1 MEKHNKIYEKAKE
14 IIKILIKD
22 IAVLTI
28 IYFLTLYKYPY
39 VIYKPG
45 GSIDLSERIKI
56 ENANDVTGSYNMN
69 YVTVARGNLPT
80 ILASFLIKNWDLKK
94 EEDINISDYDYE
106 TSFKIEQYDMKNS
119 QDIATMVAYQK
130 AGKEIK
136 ILNQKGIVLYV
147 DKDAK
152 TNLAILDELVSI
164 DGHTY
169 QNLNELKQYI
179 NKVDVGK
186 KVNVEVKNA
195 GKTENKYAYIYE
207 KEGQKLIGVSLID
220 SYNYETNPPIE
231 IVSKKAEAG
240 SSGGLMLTLSIFDK
254 LTEKDY
260 SHGKKIMGTGTIDIT
275 GKVGAIGGV
284 KYKMLGANKDKA
296 DIFFVPSEN
305 YDEAL
310 ENYQKNKFKFA
321 LVKVDTFDDAIN
333 YLNNLN

>member
-1 MEKHNKIYEKAKE
+1 MEEHNTIYEKACK
-14 IIKILIKD
+14 IIKVLIKD
-22 IAVLTI
+22 IFILTI

-45 GSIDLSERIKI
+45 GSIDLNGRIKI
-56 ENANDVTGSYNMN
+56 ENAYDVTGSYNMN
-69 YVTVARGNLPT
+69 YVTVTRGNLPT
-80 ILASFLIKNWDLKK
+80 ILASFIVKNWDLKK
-94 EEDINISDYDYE
+94 EEEINISDYDYE
-106 TSFKIEQYDMKNS
+106 TTFKIEQYDMKNS
-119 QDIATMVAYQK
+119 HDIATMLAYQK

-136 ILNQKGIVLYV
+136 ILNQKGIILFV
-147 DKDAK
+147 DKDAN
-152 TNLAILDELVSI
+152 TNLSILDEIVSI

-169 QNLNELKQYI
+169 QNLNELKEYI
-179 NKVDVGK
+179 NSIEVGK
-186 KVNVEVKNA
+186 KVIIKVKND
-195 GKTENKYAYIYE
+195 GKSEEKYAYIYE
-207 KEGQKLIGVSLID
+207 KDNQKLIGVSLID

-231 IVSKKAEAG
+231 IVSKKSEAG

-254 LTEKDY
+254 LTAKDY

-310 ENYQKNKFKFA
+310 ETYQKNNFKFA

-333 YLNNLN
+333 YLNNLS